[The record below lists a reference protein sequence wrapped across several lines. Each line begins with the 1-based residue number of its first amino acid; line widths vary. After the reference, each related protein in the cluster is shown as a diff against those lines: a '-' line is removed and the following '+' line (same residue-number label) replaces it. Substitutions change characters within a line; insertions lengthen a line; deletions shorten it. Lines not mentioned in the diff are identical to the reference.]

1 MQEIDAKQKNLE
13 AALGQ
18 AQSNS
23 VNAFNEMVNKL
34 NSPPQDRAQGL
45 VNYQNMLVNEMNGK
59 IASEMNAA
67 DYIDADIM
75 MNNGR
80 IGWKTSDKDAAEAQ
94 RYNDARAVDKQKVL
108 DLVNADQDRLSQLN
122 STRPSQEREQ
132 ADIQST
138 LQFMVDF
145 YTQVFK
151 KYGEKTKTAAEDLA
165 NKAKGKW
172 IRSAGE
178 AIRHFLKNCESL
190 ALSLVVK
197 CAQYFHRT
205 GYPSD
210 IDLNFLNKTAFTGNA
225 IEIAKQHHC
234 KLHNR
239 VDSGP
244 SIVMVIKMGH
254 FATDEIEI
262 DSGVDFSHQMIF
274 KYQLFK
280 GDHFDLILLR
290 GKIL

>member
-18 AQSNS
+18 AQSNT
-23 VNAFNEMVNKL
+23 VNAFNEMVNRL
-34 NSPPQDRAQGL
+34 NSSPQDRAQSF
-45 VNYQNMLVNEMNGK
+45 VNYQNMLVNEMNAK
-59 IASEMNAA
+59 IASERNAA

-80 IGWKTSDKDAAEAQ
+80 IGWKTSDED
-94 RYNDARAVDKQKVL
+94 
-108 DLVNADQDRLSQLN
+108 
-122 STRPSQEREQ
+122 
-132 ADIQST
+132 
-138 LQFMVDF
+138 
-145 YTQVFK
+145 
-151 KYGEKTKTAAEDLA
+151 AAEDLA
-165 NKAKGKW
+165 NKAKGKR

-205 GYPSD
+205 GYPSN
-210 IDLNFLNKTAFTGNA
+210 IDLNFLNKTALTGDA
-225 IEIAKQHHC
+225 KEIAKQHHC

-244 SIVMVIKMGH
+244 SVVMVIKMGH

-274 KYQLFK
+274 KHQLFK

-290 GKIL
+290 GEDSLSIGVSSLIRLTLLD

>member
-1 MQEIDAKQKNLE
+1 MQENDAKQKNLE

-18 AQSNS
+18 AQSNT
-23 VNAFNEMVNKL
+23 VNAFNEMVNRL
-34 NSPPQDRAQGL
+34 NSSPQDRAQSF
-45 VNYQNMLVNEMNGK
+45 VNDQNMLVNEMNAK
-59 IASEMNAA
+59 IAFERNAA

-80 IGWKTSDKDAAEAQ
+80 IGWKTSDKDAAE
-94 RYNDARAVDKQKVL
+94 
-108 DLVNADQDRLSQLN
+108 
-122 STRPSQEREQ
+122 
-132 ADIQST
+132 
-138 LQFMVDF
+138 
-145 YTQVFK
+145 
-151 KYGEKTKTAAEDLA
+151 DLA
-165 NKAKGKW
+165 NKAKGRR

-225 IEIAKQHHC
+225 KEIAKQHHFEQ
-234 KLHNR
+234 HDGVNGGTP
-239 VDSGP
+239 V
-244 SIVMVIKMGH
+244 IMAIKMGH
-254 FATDEIEI
+254 FATDEVEI

>member
-1 MQEIDAKQKNLE
+1 MSQHIDPLAFAQHVPKIHHDELIAAMQEIDGKQKNLD
-13 AALGQ
+13 ATLAT

-34 NSPPQDRAQGL
+34 NSPPQERAQGL
-45 VNYQNMLVNEMNGK
+45 VNYQNMLVNEMNAK

-132 ADIQST
+132 ADIQSA
-138 LQFMVDF
+138 LQFVVDF

-165 NKAKGKW
+165 NKAKGKR

-225 IEIAKQHHC
+225 KEIAKQHYFEQHDGVNGGTPVII
-234 KLHNR
+234 L
-239 VDSGP
+239 
-244 SIVMVIKMGH
+244 IKMGH
-254 FATDEIEI
+254 LYH
-262 DSGVDFSHQMIF
+262 G
-274 KYQLFK
+274 
-280 GDHFDLILLR
+280 
-290 GKIL
+290 